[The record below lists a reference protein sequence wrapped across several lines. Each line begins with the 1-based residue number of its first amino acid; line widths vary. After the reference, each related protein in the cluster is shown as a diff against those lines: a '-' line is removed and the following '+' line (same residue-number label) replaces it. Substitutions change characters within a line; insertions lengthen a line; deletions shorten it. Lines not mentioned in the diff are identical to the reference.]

1 MFDFVLSSPGR
12 VFLSLGGFDLY
23 TYGIVVAL
31 AILSGVLVS
40 NSLANRFK
48 VFSKDVFIDFSPW
61 VILIGFLGARLWY
74 CAINAKFY
82 LLSPIS
88 ILNLRDGGISIHG
101 AILGGLLGLIIYA
114 KKNNLNIL
122 KLCDFSAIGLALGQ
136 AIGRW
141 GNFFN
146 REAFGAETTSF
157 LRMGLFNETTQTWTY
172 YHPTF
177 LYESVWN
184 AIGFVI
190 LHYLSKKRQYN
201 GQVALGYAVWY
212 GLGRMWIE
220 GLRMDSLYWGPF
232 RVSQVLAGASFINAS
247 TVLIVLAIKKWRSE
261 DLLEKTK

>member
-40 NSLANRFK
+40 NSLANRFE

-114 KKNNLNIL
+114 KKNNLSIL

-146 REAFGAETTSF
+146 NEAFGLPKELGLKLFIPVENRPQEF
-157 LRMGLFNETTQTWTY
+157 LNVSYF
-172 YHPTF
+172 HPTF
-177 LYESVWN
+177 LYECIADFCLFILLYRLLFLKKIKTGILTFLYLLLYSLIRFSIELIRIDSNLLVLGLPFPAFVSCIVFIISLIGLISV
-184 AIGFVI
+184 
-190 LHYLSKKRQYN
+190 L
-201 GQVALGYAVWY
+201 
-212 GLGRMWIE
+212 
-220 GLRMDSLYWGPF
+220 
-232 RVSQVLAGASFINAS
+232 
-247 TVLIVLAIKKWRSE
+247 
-261 DLLEKTK
+261 TKVNN